1 HTPLSFASVY
11 ASAIVI
17 NAIVADNVAISSVK
31 LFYRK
36 NGGNLDSL
44 DMTTTTIPNEY
55 QGIISP
61 MDLKEGDL
69 YEYQILAIDNS
80 KNRNRAQAP
89 ASGFYQFYI
98 KNSIFYNFELEASFI
113 PITQGDWQWGTA
125 NSGPNSSHSG
135 SKLWGTNLSGNYS
148 DLTESILE
156 TPEISLADRD
166 SAKLVFWHW
175 YVNEYSDNTFWDG
188 GNVKISVDGDTFK
201 VIEPA
206 DGYDG
211 IIDPFNTFLGDEPCF
226 GGPASNGNFWH
237 QEVFDLSQYVNHT
250 IKIRFHFASDQA
262 INEAGWYLDDVE
274 ILFKNTSAINEN
286 PVANGLPGEF
296 ELRQNY
302 PNPFNPNTMIEYNLA
317 QSGEV
322 KLEILN
328 MLGEKIATLRNEK
341 QAAGNYSL
349 SWNGK
354 DKLGNEVASGIYFY
368 RLIIKGKNFNHSF
381 SRKMVKLQ

>member
-1 HTPLSFASVY
+1 
-11 ASAIVI
+11 VI
-17 NAIVADNVAISSVK
+17 NAIVTDNVAIATVK

-36 NGGNLDSL
+36 NGGDLDSL
-44 DMTTTTIPNEY
+44 DMATTTIPNEY
-55 QGIISP
+55 QGIITP
-61 MDLKEGDL
+61 INLKAGDF

-80 KNRNRAQAP
+80 KNRNCAQVP
-89 ASGFYQFYI
+89 ESGFYQFYI
-98 KNSIFYNFELEASFI
+98 KNSIYYNFEPEASFT
-113 PITQGDWQWGTA
+113 PISEGDWQWGAVT
-125 NSGPNSSHSG
+125 SGPNSAYSG
-135 SKLWGTNLSGNYS
+135 SRAWGTNLCGNYG

-175 YVNEYSDNTFWDG
+175 YLNEYSDNAFWDG

-201 VIEPA
+201 VIEPV

-322 KLEILN
+322 TLEILN